1 MVKDIKRFIGIIFTS
16 AIIMGFLYIG
26 VHFFENKKPL
36 DSNIKLATPI
46 SKDNSLKATSTESI
60 KINK

>member
-1 MVKDIKRFIGIIFTS
+1 
-16 AIIMGFLYIG
+16 MGFLYIG